1 MGLRRGNCDR
11 GKPASAFPSGTSRIH
26 PFFEPD
32 RASASRRSACER
44 SARFTNRQKK
54 LRRYYYHYNKYI
66 NMLNTCRSGRVL
78 QGKKQGQIAF
88 EILGNQE
95 VFLYV
100 SVALLTEARGNLGV

>member
-1 MGLRRGNCDR
+1 MSQIERPQAERRLADVLPGLRTD
-11 GKPASAFPSGTSRIH
+11 
-26 PFFEPD
+26 
-32 RASASRRSACER
+32 
-44 SARFTNRQKK
+44 KK

-100 SVALLTEARGNLGV
+100 SVALLSEARGNLGV